1 MNNKDISV
9 DKVVQIC
16 ESTVLSRG
24 TSYTVNSFCCDT
36 RLLKKGDIFVSFKS
50 EAGDEIKYIKE
61 AFSKGAIGCITECD
75 IPKEIVEQN
84 TDKLII
90 KVRNAVKAIQE
101 LAKYKRSLLNIPV
114 VAITGSVGKTSTKDM
129 VANVIAEKYNV
140 TKTEG
145 NYNNHIGVPLTILS
159 WNENTEVAVVEMGM
173 NHFGEISVLTN
184 IAKPTVAIITNIGT
198 AHIGL
203 LGSRENILK
212 AKLEILEGLG
222 KNGKVILNND
232 NDLLHNCEIKDYKKI
247 TYGINNTSDFVAEN
261 IVRNE
266 NNSQFTIN
274 LKNKE
279 YRVNVPL
286 AGEHFIYNSLCAIA
300 VATEL
305 GIEPEKIIEG
315 INTVKLT
322 GKRNEIIETNNLK
335 IINDYYNASY
345 DSMKASLGVLA
356 GMKAS
361 RKVAILGD
369 MLELGEYTEELH
381 KKVGEEVAKNNIDIL
396 ITVGNLTKFIA
407 QEAKSL
413 GVKRVYEFE
422 NNKECLEKI
431 KEIIEPG
438 DTILLK
444 ASNLMNLGEISKY
457 LQA

>member
-9 DKVVQIC
+9 DKVVKIC

-61 AFSKGAIGCITECD
+61 AFSKEAIGCITECD

-101 LAKYKRSLLNIPV
+101 LAKYKRSLFDIPV

-266 NNSQFTIN
+266 NNSQFTIKF
-274 LKNKE
+274 KNKE

-300 VATEL
+300 VATDL

-396 ITVGNLTKFIA
+396 ITVGNLSKFIA

-444 ASNLMNLGEISKY
+444 ASNLMNFGEISKY